1 MLLVAL
7 VFLQTTVAAFL
18 KIPGVDGV
26 DRFYALDTCLMDSTL
41 DDVWYRYEDYN
52 STHYKE
58 IRYLSRRRCKSR
70 EMASE
75 TYGPK
80 SIYSSIPEDKYA
92 FCMVYKYDAECT
104 EDMELP
110 VRCYHEKVCISDPS
124 GGSIY
129 FTKTSDDT
137 VESRRYG
144 DAKCTE
150 EIDERTELKNA
161 CEFTMSPITGYV
173 EYRITNGIKAV
184 PTLLAMIVISI
195 LLNYLLFD
203 F

>member
-1 MLLVAL
+1 MLFFAL

-26 DRFYALDTCLMDSTL
+26 DRFYPLDTCLMDSTL
-41 DDVWYRYEDYN
+41 DDVWYRYVDYN
-52 STHYKE
+52 STHYEE
-58 IRYLSRRRCKSR
+58 ISYLSRRRCMSK
-70 EMASE
+70 EVAGK

-80 SIYSSIPEDKYA
+80 SIYNNIPEDKYA
-92 FCMVYKYDAECT
+92 FCMVYKYDAECK

-110 VRCYHEKVCISDPS
+110 IKCYHEKVCISDPS

-137 VESRRYG
+137 VESRKYA
-144 DAKCTE
+144 DTKCTE
-150 EIDERTELKNA
+150 EIDERTELRNS
-161 CEFTMSPITGYV
+161 CEFTMAPITGYV